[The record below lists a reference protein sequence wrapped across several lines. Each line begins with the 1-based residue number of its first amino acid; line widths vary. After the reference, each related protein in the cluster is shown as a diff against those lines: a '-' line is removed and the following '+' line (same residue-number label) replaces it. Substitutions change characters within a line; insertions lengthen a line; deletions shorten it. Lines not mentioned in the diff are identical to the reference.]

1 MDTEPLGI
9 GVSVSDECP
18 SGVQCHVDTEPLGIG
33 VSVSD
38 ECPSGVQYPVDT
50 EPLIRDRCLR

>member
-1 MDTEPLGI
+1 MI

-18 SGVQCHVDTEPLGIG
+18 PGVQGPVDTEPLVIG

-38 ECPSGVQYPVDT
+38 ECPPGVQ
-50 EPLIRDRCLR
+50 CLVEHLGIGVQLLFFHGGF